1 MLSIHRCVCGDR
13 VPWFR
18 VLALGLLLGA
28 FPAVVRAQST
38 TSGAIVG
45 TVRDPSGAV
54 IPGAKVTAI
63 NQGTNSESSTTTNV
77 NGHYLIINLPPEQY
91 TVQITANGFGSFRQ
105 ENVIVEVGRS
115 SNIDAALRLQ
125 AQVTTV
131 VARAEAPV
139 VTTDRPDLSMNINQ
153 ATIANLPIN
162 GRRWS
167 TFALATPGAS
177 PDGGFGLISF
187 RGISGLLNNNMVDG
201 GDNNQAFFSEEKGR
215 TRISYSISEASI
227 QEFQVNTSNFSA
239 AYGRSAGGVVNAVT
253 KSGTNQLHGE
263 AFWYYRDSDFGAI
276 NPFAVQ
282 TILVN
287 GTNTVVP
294 INPEDKRHQFG
305 GAIGGPIL
313 KDKLFFFFSADQQL
327 RNFPAVGVPGNPAA
341 FFSPLS
347 SSELSTLASR
357 GISATQANTGLA
369 FLDTLT
375 GTVPRTGDELVL
387 FPKIDWAINQN
398 NHFSV
403 EYNRMRWSSPG
414 GIQTGAVVSRGIE
427 SFGND
432 YVKDDTMIA
441 RLTST
446 FGAHVTNQVL
456 FEYGRDFE
464 FEFGQS
470 PIAGEPV
477 AATGYS
483 PQISISGGGGTVFGM
498 PAFLQRPAFP
508 DEGRFEWADTASVSH
523 GPHLFQFG
531 ADINR
536 VSDLDQNLYEGF
548 GAYSYSNRVDYISD
562 YVAATDHFA
571 APACTAG
578 TAHVACYNTF
588 YQGFGP
594 LGFEFTTWD
603 IGFFGN
609 DQWQV
614 KPRVTLNLGLRYD
627 HERLP
632 DPQIPNSLL
641 AASSQF
647 PSDRDGFGPRVGIA
661 WDLTGQG
668 TTVIRGG
675 YGIYYGRIVNAN
687 IFNAIADSGNP
698 AGQLTYQFRPT
709 TAGAPIYPNIAS
721 APPPGKL
728 NPPNVVVFSADN
740 QNPLIHEF
748 DAVFEHQIAHNT
760 AISVSYMGSLGR
772 NLPTYIDYNLNQP
785 TASVTY
791 TVVGGTYD
799 GKRYSLPLF
808 TGARPNANFGA
819 ITQIA
824 NIVPSHYH
832 ALVLRFDRRMT
843 KGLQVQAFYTYSHA
857 WDRGQTSNTG
867 TPTQNV
873 LDPYDLSLEGGR
885 SNFDIRHRF
894 VTLAVWQPNLYGG
907 GNRMEKLL
915 LNGFSI
921 SPIISVSSGA
931 PVTGTTSGS
940 VPFGLSS
947 TSSGINGS
955 GTGAGRAFWIPRN
968 DFQLPRTAQVDME
981 IAKGLQF
988 TERWRFQMFVQA
1000 FNLFNHTNATGADTL
1015 LYTVSGTAAAPLLKY
1030 NTDFLHVTASSN
1042 TLIAQRQIQ
1051 IGAKLSW

>member
-1 MLSIHRCVCGDR
+1 MLSIDGSVCGKR
-13 VPWFR
+13 VRWFR
-18 VLALGLLLGA
+18 VFVLGLLLVA
-28 FPAVVRAQST
+28 FPAITRAQST

-54 IPGAKVTAI
+54 IPGAKVTAV
-63 NQGTNSESSTTTNV
+63 NQGTNSQSSTTTDS
-77 NGHYLIINLPPEQY
+77 NGHYLIINLPPERY
-91 TVQITANGFGSFRQ
+91 TVQIGANGFGGFRQ

-115 SNIDAALRLQ
+115 SNVDATLRLQ

-139 VTTDRPDLSMNINQ
+139 VVTDRADLSTNINQ

-313 KDKLFFFFSADQQL
+313 KNKLFFFFSADQQL
-327 RNFPAVGVPGNPAA
+327 RNFPAVAVPGNPAA

-347 SSELSTLASR
+347 SSELATLSSR
-357 GISATQANTGLA
+357 GITAAQANTGLA
-369 FLDTLT
+369 FLDSLT

-446 FGAHVTNQVL
+446 FGVHVTNQAL

-464 FEFGQS
+464 FEFGQP

-477 AATGYS
+477 ASTGYS
-483 PQISISGGGGTVFGM
+483 PQISISGGGGIVFGM

-508 DEGRFEWADTASVSH
+508 DEGRLQWADTVSVSH
-523 GPHLFQFG
+523 GPHMFQFG

-536 VSDLDQNLYEGF
+536 VNDLDQNLYEGF

-571 APACTAG
+571 APVCTAG
-578 TAHVACYNTF
+578 TVHVACYNTLF
-588 YQGFGP
+588 QGFGP

-603 IGFFGN
+603 LGFFGN

-614 KPRVTLNLGLRYD
+614 KQRITLNLGLRYD
-627 HERLP
+627 HERMP
-632 DPQIPNSLL
+632 SPQIANPLL

-647 PSDRDGFGPRVGIA
+647 PSDRDGFGPRIGIA
-661 WDLTGQG
+661 WDVTGKG
-668 TTVIRGG
+668 TTVLRGG

-687 IFNAIADSGNP
+687 IFNAIADTGNP
-698 AGQLTYQFRPT
+698 AGQLTYLFRPT
-709 TAGAPIYPNIAS
+709 TVGAPVYPNVAS

-748 DAVFEHQIAHNT
+748 DASFEHQIAHNT
-760 AISVSYMGSLGR
+760 AISVSYMGSIGR

-785 TASVTY
+785 TANVTY
-791 TVVGGTYD
+791 TVLGGPYD
-799 GKRYSLPLF
+799 GKSYSLPLF
-808 TGARPNANFGA
+808 TGARPNTNFGA

-824 NIVPSHYH
+824 NIVPSHYN
-832 ALVLRFDRRMT
+832 ALVLKFDRRMT
-843 KGLQVQAFYTYSHA
+843 QGLQVQAFYTYSHA
-857 WDRGQTSNTG
+857 WDQGQTSNTG

-873 LDPYDLSLEGGR
+873 LDPYNLSLEGAR

-894 VTLAVWQPNLYGG
+894 VTLAVWQPTVYKGANQVE
-907 GNRMEKLL
+907 RLL
-915 LNGFSI
+915 LNGFSL
-921 SPIISVSSGA
+921 SPIISVASGA
-931 PVTGTTSGS
+931 PVTGAISGS
-940 VPFGLSS
+940 VPFGLGA

-955 GTGAGRAFWIPRN
+955 GTGANRPWWIPRN
-968 DFQLPRTAQVDME
+968 DFQMPRTAEVDME
-981 IAKGLQF
+981 VAKGF
-988 TERWRFQMFVQA
+988 HITERWNFQMFVQA
-1000 FNLFNHTNATGADTL
+1000 FNLFNHTNATAVDSL
-1015 LYTVSGTAAAPLLKY
+1015 FYTVSGTAAAPQLKY
-1030 NTDFLHVTASSN
+1030 NPDFLHVTASSN

-1051 IGAKLSW
+1051 IGAKLTW